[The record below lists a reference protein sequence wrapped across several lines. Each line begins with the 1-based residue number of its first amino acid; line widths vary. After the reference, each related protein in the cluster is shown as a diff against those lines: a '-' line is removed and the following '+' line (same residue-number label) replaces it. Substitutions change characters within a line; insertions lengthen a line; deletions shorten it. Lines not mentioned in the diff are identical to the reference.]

1 MPHYV
6 NVPDERRFLPRLQ
19 GGLQAIGFVTMCG
32 VMATKPNSAP
42 EGAGPQQYM
51 PPSVRQ
57 LRAQAVYRLQFGLLG
72 LAAMLLLVGL
82 ANIIMDRAKL
92 AERAMPDRTVG
103 IPTAS
108 ASPTS
113 DPLADI
119 GVIPS
124 PDATKPRP
132 APAR

>member
-1 MPHYV
+1 
-6 NVPDERRFLPRLQ
+6 
-19 GGLQAIGFVTMCG
+19 
-32 VMATKPNSAP
+32 MATKPNNAP
-42 EGAGPQQYM
+42 EGAGPQHYM

-57 LRAQAVYRLQFGLLG
+57 LRAQAVHRLQFGLLG

-92 AERAMPDRTVG
+92 AESAMPDDAAG
-103 IPTAS
+103 LPTAS
-108 ASPTS
+108 ASPKS

-124 PDATKPRP
+124 PDTTKTRTDL
-132 APAR
+132 PAR